1 MPELKYFVED
11 RHATWLELFFDL
23 VFVAS
28 ISVITHHLAHVH
40 EGHLE
45 GQQVMLF
52 ISEFISVWWIWTT
65 HTLYANRFDTDS
77 KTHRVTSLVIMFLM
91 TTLSAFLGAG
101 LFDGSTRFISFYIA
115 IRLVQAGMYFSTSY
129 RLQQSQPYAKQMGL
143 TVLGGM
149 AIALLALFFS
159 SPLRQ
164 LIFLGSIGLEMMATA
179 QISAQ
184 RTVMPVHRSH
194 LVERIGLLSIILLG
208 ESVISL
214 VSGLSGL
221 EWNQYDMFA
230 AVTGFLM
237 IGAIWWIYFDS
248 FNILERAK
256 RIQQGFVLLYSH
268 LLFLLGL
275 GVLSSLIGHA
285 ILNDL
290 AITDFRRLAIAGMT
304 LFYLG
309 KQISYYAAFPTF
321 RINLLVNTVV
331 CITVTTLSTFLP
343 RPEYTLLGMTL
354 GMFFYVYSNFKWTL
368 TQDVTPFLIDEG
380 LTSSESLNPQT

>member
-28 ISVITHHLAHVH
+28 ISVITHHLTHVH
-40 EGHLE
+40 GGHLA

-52 ISEFISVWWIWTT
+52 ISEFIPVWWIWAT

-129 RLQQSQPYAKQMGL
+129 RLPESQPYAKWMGM

-149 AIALLALFFS
+149 AISLLALFFS

-164 LIFLGSIGLEMMATA
+164 LIFLGSIGLEMIAIA
-179 QISAQ
+179 QISTQ
-184 RTVMPVHRSH
+184 RLTMPVHRSH

-221 EWNQYDMFA
+221 EWNQYDLFA

-248 FNILERAK
+248 FNIPERAK
-256 RIQQGFVLLYSH
+256 RIQ
-268 LLFLLGL
+268 
-275 GVLSSLIGHA
+275 
-285 ILNDL
+285 
-290 AITDFRRLAIAGMT
+290 
-304 LFYLG
+304 
-309 KQISYYAAFPTF
+309 
-321 RINLLVNTVV
+321 
-331 CITVTTLSTFLP
+331 
-343 RPEYTLLGMTL
+343 
-354 GMFFYVYSNFKWTL
+354 
-368 TQDVTPFLIDEG
+368 
-380 LTSSESLNPQT
+380 

>member
-1 MPELKYFVED
+1 MPNLQYHVEG

-28 ISVITHHLAHVH
+28 ISVVTHLLAHVH
-40 EGHLE
+40 DVHLE
-45 GQQVMLF
+45 CQQVMLF
-52 ISEFISVWWIWTT
+52 VSEFIPVWWIWAT

-77 KTHRVTSLVIMFLM
+77 KTHRVASLAIMFLM
-91 TTLSAFLGAG
+91 TTLSTFLGAG
-101 LFDGSTRFISFYIA
+101 LFDDSTRFISFYLV
-115 IRLVQAGMYFSTSY
+115 IRLVLAGMYFVTHY
-129 RLQQSQPYAKQMGL
+129 RLQESQPHARQMGL
-143 TVLGGM
+143 TVLGGL
-149 AIALLALFFS
+149 AISLLALFFS

-164 LIFLGSIGLEMMATA
+164 IIFLGSICLEMIATI
-179 QISAQ
+179 QVGTQ
-184 RTVMPVHRSH
+184 RTIMPVHRSH

-214 VSGLSGL
+214 VSSLSGL
-221 EWNQYDMFA
+221 EWNQYGIFA
-230 AVTGFLM
+230 AVLGFLM

-256 RIQQGFVLLYSH
+256 QMQQGFVLLYSH

-275 GVLSSLIGHA
+275 GVLSSLISHA

-290 AITDFRRLAIAGMT
+290 AIADFRMLAISGMT

-309 KQISYYAAFPTF
+309 KQISYYVAFPSF
-321 RINLLVNTVV
+321 RINLLINTVV
-331 CITVTTLSTFLP
+331 CITVTILSTFLP
-343 RPEYTLLGMTL
+343 RSEYTLLGMTL

-368 TQDVTPFLIDEG
+368 TKDVTPFLIDEG
-380 LTSSESLNPQT
+380 LVSSERLNPQT